1 MQQTK
6 QPHPVA
12 ALRKQYG
19 LSQVALAKIM
29 RDVPGYAKGTIE
41 DWESGR
47 RNCSDKKL
55 QFLIKYLKERSL

>member
-1 MQQTK
+1 MLIKPQ
-6 QPHPVA
+6 HPVA
-12 ALRKQYG
+12 VLRKQYG
-19 LSQVALAKIM
+19 LSQVSLAELM
-29 RDVPGYAKGTIE
+29 QDVPGYAKGTIE